1 MNDLKKIYQRL
12 QANYPEGDWEIA
24 LEGERLSIRL
34 ERAQVVVEGGRAV
47 FTEEEEPAQ
56 ELQDVSDDDLYEAIE
71 TFLLYQQEDG
81 DEFLSSEEVRE
92 ACNATY
98 RVAAKGLR
106 RRGRLVLILTAA
118 AELLL
123 LLSRT
128 YLEAGLWV
136 LIPFFLFPVLAW
148 AVLGILKKRILDR
161 LWVCPQCGKS
171 LPVSEEHFSPKQFM
185 PPNAPTAAIPWRTP
199 PLWKRRARKRTP
211 WRGSPSPSPQ
221 ANGPL
226 GSMGA

>member
-148 AVLGILKKRILDR
+148 AVLGILKKRTLDR

-171 LPVSEEHFSPKQFM
+171 LPVSEEHFSPK
-185 PPNAPTAAIPWRTP
+185 PIYAAQCPHCGH
-199 PLWKRRARKRTP
+199 PLEDPAT
-211 WRGSPSPSPQ
+211 
-221 ANGPL
+221 L
-226 GSMGA
+226 ETEVEE

>member
-12 QANYPEGDWEIA
+12 QANYPEGDWEIT
-24 LEGERLSIRL
+24 LEGGRLSIRL

-47 FTEEEEPAQ
+47 FTEEGEPAQ
-56 ELQDVSDDDLYEAIE
+56 ELQGVSDDDLYEAIE
-71 TFLLYQQEDG
+71 TFLLYQQEG
-81 DEFLSSEEVRE
+81 EDEFLSSEEVRD

-98 RVAAKGLR
+98 RAAAKGLR

-136 LIPFFLFPVLAW
+136 LVPLLSIPHAGLGRAGDSEKADLGPPMGVPPVREKPTR
-148 AVLGILKKRILDR
+148 LGGTLL
-161 LWVCPQCGKS
+161 PQTN
-171 LPVSEEHFSPKQFM
+171 LRRPM
-185 PPNAPTAAIPWRTP
+185 PPLR
-199 PLWKRRARKRTP
+199 
-211 WRGSPSPSPQ
+211 PSPGGPRHSG
-221 ANGPL
+221 NG
-226 GSMGA
+226 G